1 MDAEVKPLLVDFVEK
16 VGLLRK
22 DMKDKKEFERYE
34 ARFLRIEQ
42 KFSAMAESISTD
54 DPDFAKALRKAF
66 QMPAI
71 NLAFRNADHQKELKA
86 KKTEGDPEDN

>member
-1 MDAEVKPLLVDFVEK
+1 MDAGMKTQLVEFVEK

-42 KFSAMAESISTD
+42 KFSAMVESIARD
-54 DPDFAKALRKAF
+54 EPEFAKALRKAF

-71 NLAFRNADHQKELKA
+71 NLAFRNAEHQKEI
-86 KKTEGDPEDN
+86 KTGRKGNPSDN